1 VAVRS
6 SEAAARRLRLRLLF
20 AAVTLAFWLSLLP
33 YLPPITLT
41 PELKDLVAQARE
53 TREYVPKMNR
63 SAEELESSL
72 VGALRI
78 LYIKWAVAILL
89 GVLSGILLLVHRPSG
104 RVLAIALSSLMLGM
118 KAFSLISTY
127 PRTGQLLYFIFFLA
141 LPRRPVYVIH
151 NEIVAPLFW
160 IATIVVLWRWPPRTT
175 YHAVRIGAR

>member
-1 VAVRS
+1 LVLPS
-6 SEAAARRLRLRLLF
+6 SNPATRRRRIRLLF
-20 AAVTLAFWLSLLP
+20 AAATLAFWLSLLP

-53 TREYVPKMNR
+53 TREYVPEMNR
-63 SAEELESSL
+63 PAEELESSL

-78 LYIKWAVAILL
+78 LYFKWAVTILL
-89 GVLSGILLLVHRPSG
+89 GVLSGIILLAHPPAG
-104 RVLAIALSSLMLGM
+104 RVLAIALSSLMLAM

-160 IATIVVLWRWPPRTT
+160 IATLVVLWRWPPKTT
-175 YHAVRIGAR
+175 YHAVRIVER